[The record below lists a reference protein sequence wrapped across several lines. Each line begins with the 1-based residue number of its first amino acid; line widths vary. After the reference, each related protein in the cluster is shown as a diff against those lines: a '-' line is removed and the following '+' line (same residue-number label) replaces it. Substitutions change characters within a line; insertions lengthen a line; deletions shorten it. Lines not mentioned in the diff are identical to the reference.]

1 MVRSA
6 ELPGNPIGQKK
17 VCVVDTGYDITHE
30 DLPKA
35 SDGVAGYTPVD
46 YSPEVWSS
54 DGHGHGTHCAGTI
67 GAIGNNAVGVTSV
80 NPDPSKFSFFI
91 GKGLTDSGSGSTSSV
106 LEAVDACRDNGADV
120 ISMSLGGGGPSTIA
134 NDLYES
140 VYADNVLLIAAAGND
155 VSHHASSLLVEMHVM
170 YHDFSLFSAL
180 THFDHPLNS
189 KFS

>member
-6 ELPGNPIGQKK
+6 ELPGNPTGQKK
-17 VCVVDTGYDITHE
+17 VCVVDTGYHITHD

-35 SDGVAGYTPVD
+35 SDGVAGYTPGD
-46 YSPEVWSS
+46 YSPEVWNI

-67 GAIGNNAVGVTSV
+67 GAIGGNDVGVTSV

-106 LEAVDACRDNGADV
+106 LEAVDACRNNGADV

-140 VYADNVLLIAAAGND
+140 VYADNVLLIAAAGNG
-155 VSHHASSLLVEMHVM
+155 VSQCDSKKTFVLHICVSSYFISIVENARNV
-170 YHDFSLFSAL
+170 S
-180 THFDHPLNS
+180 
-189 KFS
+189 